1 MYIKVIKCL
10 SSAKDVFIFFLCLL
24 ASFLLARLILTPGR
38 QLQRTLLSHG
48 KMVVNHL
55 NSRKDYTDVADL
67 LFQYYILE
75 TILKRF
81 QRSFVQRYSI
91 IIALYSTHSLFLC
104 FHTYVT
110 SFTHFTLHFLRIYT
124 ARAEYFLIPDDAVDR
139 RKLGFEFLLL
149 NSSSRRQYNLREI
162 ALGKRPIQ
170 GILALTLII
179 SCFHITERIQNAVRL
194 RDC

>member
-38 QLQRTLLSHG
+38 QLQRTLLSLG
-48 KMVVNHL
+48 KTVVSHL

-124 ARAEYFLIPDDAVDR
+124 ARAEYFLIPDNAVDR
-139 RKLGFEFLLL
+139 RKLGFQFLLTEDL
-149 NSSSRRQYNLREI
+149 TNRGDEQQQPGS
-162 ALGKRPIQ
+162 
-170 GILALTLII
+170 LAIFSLQA
-179 SCFHITERIQNAVRL
+179 ERIPRSTTAHRFRFSQH
-194 RDC
+194 